1 MNFDKSK
8 HIGLAGIL
16 RIILVFNDDK
26 VNNNSKLII
35 VICWALTHHEVS
47 FSSKV
52 TILDDLR
59 SQYFITSVPLA
70 TTSLCHYSQHQ
81 VLHQS
86 RLSRVVVGTHKSG
99 G

>member
-1 MNFDKSK
+1 MSFDKSK

-16 RIILVFNDDK
+16 RIILVLNDDK

-35 VICWALTHHEVS
+35 VICWVLTHHEVS
-47 FSSKV
+47 FSCKV

-59 SQYFITSVPLA
+59 SQYFITNAPLA
-70 TTSLCHYSQHQ
+70 TTPLCHCSRHQ
-81 VLHQS
+81 ALHQS
-86 RLSRVVVGTHKSG
+86 RLNHVVVGTHKSG